1 MRGFVKERI
10 IASED
15 RLGSFRWATEDGGK
29 TWRIE
34 TFNITPDEMSAGFSI
49 NYLQGLAMSG
59 DLSVQLS
66 LATVANY
73 WELNNGRFSASY
85 DFGLTWKDLSFT
97 DAGYVGDIHFSHSD
111 SDSQYILISGN
122 GTKTLIL
129 MPDSSPDMTGSYL
142 ITSWGIA

>member
-1 MRGFVKERI
+1 MAEKP
-10 IASED
+10 
-15 RLGSFRWATEDGGK
+15 GG
-29 TWRIE
+29 WRHLISRRMK
-34 TFNITPDEMSAGFSI
+34 ISAGFSI
-49 NYLQGLAMSG
+49 NYLQGLAMSN

-73 WELNNGRFSASY
+73 WELNPCRFSASY

-122 GTKTLIL
+122 GTKTFIL
-129 MPDSSPDMTGSYL
+129 MPDSSPDMPVPISSLRG
-142 ITSWGIA
+142 GIA